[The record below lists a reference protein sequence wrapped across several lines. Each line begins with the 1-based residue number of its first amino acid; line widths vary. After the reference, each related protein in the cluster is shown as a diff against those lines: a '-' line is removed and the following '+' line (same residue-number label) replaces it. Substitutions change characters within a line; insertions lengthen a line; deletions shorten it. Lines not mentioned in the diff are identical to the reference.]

1 MGRKWIGEIE
11 GLVYFKNT
19 GDLLVAQV
27 HSDDFNW
34 GGNSGSRIELQRI
47 ENGKIYLQ
55 SFEYAHDD
63 GRCCPS
69 IPNTTI
75 VRVDDN
81 DFWLRSLK
89 NPINQK
95 DDRVSIFKR
104 DFYPLKST
112 ANMLNPSIGFTINAG
127 IFASF
132 VMIYSS

>member
-1 MGRKWIGEIE
+1 VGRKWIGEIE

-19 GDLLVAQV
+19 GDSLVAQV

-47 ENGKIYLQ
+47 EKGKVYLQ
-55 SFEYAHDD
+55 SFKYAHDD

-81 DFWLRSLK
+81 DFWLR
-89 NPINQK
+89 
-95 DDRVSIFKR
+95 
-104 DFYPLKST
+104 
-112 ANMLNPSIGFTINAG
+112 
-127 IFASF
+127 
-132 VMIYSS
+132 